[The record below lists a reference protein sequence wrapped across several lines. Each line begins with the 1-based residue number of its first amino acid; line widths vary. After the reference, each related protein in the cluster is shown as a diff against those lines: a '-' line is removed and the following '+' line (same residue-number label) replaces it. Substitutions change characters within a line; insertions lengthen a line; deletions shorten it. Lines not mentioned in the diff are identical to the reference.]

1 MKMSPELPIH
11 PCSLP
16 AADGAGKAAGS
27 GDVVS
32 HMPALA
38 CGMPQARPC
47 QRQPVAC
54 RSHEAGAWDAFHPS
68 SKHACIAPRLQQQ
81 CLLCH
86 SLP

>member
-38 CGMPQARPC
+38 LRYAASQTMSTPACSMPQP
-47 QRQPVAC
+47 
-54 RSHEAGAWDAFHPS
+54 
-68 SKHACIAPRLQQQ
+68 
-81 CLLCH
+81 
-86 SLP
+86 